1 MTARIFAF
9 SVMNSFQNYVRLDTE
24 KQKTKEKVVVI
35 GHGWAGRSFCQTI
48 NKRKYDITVIA
59 DQPFVDTTKLISDY
73 TNAQASYNQILR
85 RCTHINKA
93 KQEIQTESGPTVKY
107 DHLVLAT
114 GTEVNTFG
122 VPGVTKYGITLKSV
136 KDAELFWKKVP
147 STTALNIVG
156 AGAVGIELA
165 MEVRKRS
172 NIPIR
177 IFEAT
182 DTILLPYSQAARN
195 IVENQLK
202 QADITLHT
210 KTPVNEVL
218 ATGVTSGTLHFEGN
232 TTVWCTGIKAPY
244 LVNSVADGRLHVTP
258 FLQAKDQQNIYAIGD
273 IAGTPNAQNAVQQ
286 GKYLAHRFNYEI
298 QNTTDGQ
305 QYKYSEWLKLVHC
318 RDGIV
323 IDTKYFAIIVPNW
336 CDLIL
341 RYFYG

>member
-9 SVMNSFQNYVRLDTE
+9 SVMNSVQNYVSLE
-24 KQKTKEKVVVI
+24 KEKNKEKVVVI

-48 NKRKYDITVIA
+48 NTRKYDVTVIA

-73 TNAQASYNQILR
+73 KNAQAPYTQILR
-85 RCTHINKA
+85 RCTHVNKA
-93 KQEIQTESGPTVKY
+93 KQELQMEYGPSVKY

-122 VPGVTKYGITLKSV
+122 VPGVTKYGITLKSL
-136 KDAELFWKKVP
+136 KDAELFWKKIP

-195 IVENQLK
+195 IVENQLQ

-210 KTPVNEVL
+210 KTPVKEVL
-218 ATGVTSGTLHFEGN
+218 ATGVTSGTLHFEGD

-244 LVNSVADGRLHVTP
+244 LVNNIADGRLNVTP
-258 FLQAKDQQNIYAIGD
+258 FLQAKGQQNIYAIGD

-286 GKYLAHRFNYEI
+286 GKYLAHRFNNDM
-298 QNTTDGQ
+298 QNTEMGNP
-305 QYKYSEWLKLVHC
+305 YKYSEWIKLVHC

-323 IDTKYFAIIVPNW
+323 IDTKYCAFIVPNW
-336 CDLIL
+336 CDRVI
-341 RYFYG
+341 RFFYSS